1 MDLKAHPVDY
11 NEFYIVSLIEDNLNT
26 LSALKKAITH
36 STQDITLSILKK

>member
-11 NEFYIVSLIEDNLNT
+11 NEFYIVSLIEDNMNT

-36 STQDITLSILKK
+36 STQDLTLSMVKE